1 MRREQKV
8 NNTDY
13 LTRLAVGPKVEA
25 ELDRQVDMLSLTCNS
40 SGFSARMHIG
50 GQVEA
55 EYFKHNGTL
64 IMGAWMAVELKC
76 SAEQA
81 AELAKAI
88 GSAALPSFEIIG

>member
-1 MRREQKV
+1 MRRERKV
-8 NNTDY
+8 KKADY

-25 ELDRQVDMLSLTCNS
+25 ALDRQIDMLSLTCDS

-55 EYFKHNGTL
+55 EYYKHSGTL
-64 IMGAWMAVELKC
+64 IMGAWMAVEVKC